1 MHRWR
6 SKNAFWILGHSLLR
20 SPPFFLT
27 FLFPDPLETSKLSIM
42 SLLSLYARCCV
53 KSLSFSL
60 TWRDWHS
67 SPFSEG
73 KLIHRKF
80 KQIMRAY
87 LIIEEM
93 AGLWSQQVF
102 LFWPSILLYF
112 FFKLNLLTYF
122 TSWPR
127 FPIPSLLSISP
138 PHLSLGLTPIYSSF
152 VSIQKGASLPWLST
166 KHDISSFSKSRLC
179 TGLLVC

>member
-6 SKNAFWILGHSLLR
+6 SENAFWILGHSLLR

-67 SPFSEG
+67 TPFSEG

-112 FFKLNLLTYF
+112 FLIKFTYLLYVLTKVSHPFSFLNL
-122 TSWPR
+122 S
-127 FPIPSLLSISP
+127 SP
-138 PHLSLGLTPIYSSF
+138 PFLGPHSHLLF
-152 VSIQKGASLPWLST
+152 
-166 KHDISSFSKSRLC
+166 LC
-179 TGLLVC
+179 FYLERCKPPMALDKT